1 MRSWMKVIVFSVALL
16 GAGLAAEAGVVW
28 VGPTAFHPADPITQ
42 ATGYDVSI
50 ESLYVDTTGFA
61 EFIAP
66 VSLPNGVSIKK
77 ITVYFSH
84 ESSLDSDKFTLS
96 MDRVNPSVGGAAF
109 MASIDTLSAP
119 DGVYRTSLSTA
130 SISNKLINSR
140 QYIYSVRLV
149 FAMNCTKY
157 CKFFGAKIEY

>member
-1 MRSWMKVIVFSVALL
+1 MKSWMKVIFFSLVMF
-16 GAGLAAEAGVVW
+16 GAGLAAEGGIVW
-28 VGPTAFHPADPITQ
+28 VGPTAFHPADPNTQ
-42 ATGYDVSI
+42 ITGYNVST
-50 ESLYVDTTGFA
+50 ESLYVDTTAFA
-61 EFIAP
+61 NFIAP

-77 ITVYFSH
+77 LTVYFSH

-96 MDRVNPSVGGAAF
+96 MDRVNPSLGGAAF

-119 DGVYRTSLSTA
+119 DGVYRTSLVTT
-130 SISNKLINSR
+130 SIGNKLINSR
-140 QYIYSVRLV
+140 QFIYSLRLV